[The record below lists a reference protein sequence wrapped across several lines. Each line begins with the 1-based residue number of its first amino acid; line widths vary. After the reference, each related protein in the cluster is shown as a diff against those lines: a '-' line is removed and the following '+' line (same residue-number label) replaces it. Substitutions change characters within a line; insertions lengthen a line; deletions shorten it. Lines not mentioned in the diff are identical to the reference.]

1 MIENILIRK
10 QTPSNGKFLFRFDE
24 TTNCYSI
31 SQCVYLGKSD
41 TEWDECDE
49 TQKAEFEA
57 HNEKIEKERLEE
69 YEKQKSEGKN
79 S

>member
-10 QTPSNGKFLFRFDE
+10 QTPSEGKYLYRFNE
-24 TTNCYSI
+24 ESNIYYI
-31 SQCVYLGKSD
+31 STVIYLGKND

-69 YEKQKSEGKN
+69 YANQREKE
-79 S
+79 